1 MTVELKAQFVK
12 SAPCAGVYRVA
23 VDIIDAV
30 NIDFDVLVFKSA
42 DESYSHVATVYDLE
56 TWALDPV
63 TVPGCDTFFRG
74 RGAVVNFD
82 SVAKADDF
90 ISVTKG
96 RLKLLANQWNEVA
109 GAFEGT
115 EICDIT
121 SDTTS

>member
-12 SAPCAGVYRVA
+12 TAPCPGIYKVA

-30 NIDFDVLVFKSA
+30 NIDFDVLVFKSE

-56 TWALDPV
+56 TWALDPT

-82 SVAKADDF
+82 NIAKADDF
-90 ISVTKG
+90 IAVTKG
-96 RLKLLANQWNEVA
+96 RLKILADKWDEIA
-109 GAFEGT
+109 GAFAGT
-115 EICDIT
+115 EICAIT
-121 SDTTS
+121 SDT